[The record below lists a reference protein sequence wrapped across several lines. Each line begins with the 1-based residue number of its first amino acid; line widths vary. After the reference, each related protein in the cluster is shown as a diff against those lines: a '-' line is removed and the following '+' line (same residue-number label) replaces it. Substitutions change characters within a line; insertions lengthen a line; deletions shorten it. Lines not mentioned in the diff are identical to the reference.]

1 MSDTETKFLLWVQ
14 EEVRNGILTPL
25 FTAITH
31 TADGG
36 WIWFAVAGGL
46 LCSKKTRNTGMGC
59 LCAMGL
65 NVFVVNVLLKN
76 AVLRIRP
83 YERTEELDIL
93 CRPPKDYS
101 FPSGHTAIS
110 FAAAS
115 YIFADGHPKSGAVA
129 LVYAGL
135 VGLSRLYIGVHYP
148 SDVLAGAAIGTACA
162 LFTKFLR
169 NRKRQK

>member
-1 MSDTETKFLLWVQ
+1 MSGSETKFLLWVQ

-36 WIWFAVAGGL
+36 WIWFAVAGGM
-46 LCSKKTRNTGMGC
+46 LCFKKTRNTGMGA
-59 LCAMGL
+59 LYAMGANAL
-65 NVFVVNVLLKN
+65 LVNGIIKN
-76 AVLRIRP
+76 TVLRPRP
-83 YERTEELDIL
+83 YHRTEQLDIL

-129 LVYAGL
+129 LVYAGM

-162 LFTKFLR
+162 LITKFIR
-169 NRKRQK
+169 GKIRG